1 MIIQIYNILPGEIHY
16 WYSKRIHKSK
26 LVQRVLRFVVFL
38 AFCIWESGIFL
49 KVISK
54 KQYENDIFYFILIFQ
69 LVTNLNYL
77 IRRGGDPQ
85 TRSSRLTLET
95 ARRSRT
101 EELQKGF
108 VRERKK
114 RWILAKRSWWTW
126 RSETP
131 ASNRSTLNCCQPSN
145 NYVQNCSPQHVIRQ
159 SRGSVNRN
167 PQTDFKVAAWLPI
180 CDQRVQNFW

>member
-114 RWILAKRSWWTW
+114 RWIWARRSWWTW

-167 PQTDFKVAAWLPI
+167 PQTDFKVAAWQPI